1 MYGNNHQRKHSELNV
16 PYEMLNKT
24 KTLTIAK
31 QKKAKEKALKW
42 TSQTG
47 KEPYKN
53 DSEKNRALPNT
64 KKNKTTK
71 MKFW

>member
-1 MYGNNHQRKHSELNV
+1 MDQSNWKG
-16 PYEMLNKT
+16 
-24 KTLTIAK
+24 A
-31 QKKAKEKALKW
+31 
-42 TSQTG
+42 SQTG